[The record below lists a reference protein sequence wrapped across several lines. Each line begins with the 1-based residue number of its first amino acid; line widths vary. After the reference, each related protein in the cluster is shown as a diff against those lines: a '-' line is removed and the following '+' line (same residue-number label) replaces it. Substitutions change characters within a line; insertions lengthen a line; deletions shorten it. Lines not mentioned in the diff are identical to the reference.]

1 MDFED
6 KTVRELTEAAQRNAK
21 AERADPNEP
30 VRKQIVKDTTERI
43 MVGLGL
49 AEKEER

>member
-6 KTVRELTEAAQRNAK
+6 KTVRELTEAANRNAK

-30 VRKQIVKDTTERI
+30 VRKQIVADTTRRI
-43 MVGLGL
+43 MDALGL
-49 AEKEER
+49 DKKEER